1 MEYKLIALNDHE
13 AFEDMVNNLLAD
25 GWTLSGNLVVTRQ
38 LLRDGVC
45 ECYYQA
51 MTRDL
56 AKQQYP
62 MV

>member
-38 LLRDGVC
+38 LLRDGV
-45 ECYYQA
+45 
-51 MTRDL
+51 
-56 AKQQYP
+56 
-62 MV
+62 